1 MIVIGVIVL
10 LLLISFLMALRSM
23 KDFETPKEIARMLSL
38 KKMRGTIVF
47 MKDKV
52 THYSSS
58 SSST

>member
-1 MIVIGVIVL
+1 
-10 LLLISFLMALRSM
+10 MAFYSM

-38 KKMRGTIVF
+38 RKLRGTIVF